1 MEKYKLCPACGTK
14 NAPSLLE
21 CAACEADLTAVKVTD
36 ENTETAQPA
45 PTPTPAVVRLCDCG
59 VKNPGAARKCAGCGE
74 DISDIT
80 PIPDTAEA
88 APAVS
93 FLLSSLDG
101 QYAYRIPAGS
111 TLIGREHAMGDY
123 LSAKPYVSRQQAR
136 LRPKRLLLSRP
147 RPKGRCA
154 PLRMFRKVRKE
165 YSGKGQPRRTI
176 KPERAKKQRRT
187 AVQRRLPRKPEKSPA
202 AAGAASCG
210 WARGLRRAA

>member
-136 LRPKRLLLSRP
+136 LTVEEGQLWIENLSRTNFTYVNNRRITEKTRLQDGDELGLGGTNLGGSCQP
-147 RPKGRCA
+147 QA
-154 PLRMFRKVRKE
+154 AYFLVR
-165 YSGKGQPRRTI
+165 I
-176 KPERAKKQRRT
+176 
-187 AVQRRLPRKPEKSPA
+187 
-202 AAGAASCG
+202 GACT
-210 WARGLRRAA
+210 